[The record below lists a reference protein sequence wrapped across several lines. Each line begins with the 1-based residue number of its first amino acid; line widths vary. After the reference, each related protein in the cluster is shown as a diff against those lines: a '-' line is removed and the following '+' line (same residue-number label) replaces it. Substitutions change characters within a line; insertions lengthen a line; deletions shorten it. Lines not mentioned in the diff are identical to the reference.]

1 MTAAETTDLAP
12 VQEHAI
18 TPAQHIEK
26 LMESKRGAIEEVIS
40 DRLGFSRLLK
50 LTQLAM
56 SRNPKLFDC
65 TPVSILTSV
74 MDAARLGL
82 DPSGTLNSAYL
93 VPHYNGRTKQME
105 CQLIPGYGGLID
117 LVCRSGKVRN
127 VESRV
132 VYHGDEFDV
141 QYGTDPKIVHR
152 PAFGEKRDET
162 ITHAYAVFYFRDG
175 GCQFEVMDRMDI
187 DTIRSKALSKTKGY
201 GPWKDHFS
209 EMARKCPIRR
219 AVKTLSIE
227 IDETLAH
234 AVELNDRMEAEHQA
248 HVREAEQ
255 SKEDRIGA
263 ALKGS
268 KD

>member
-1 MTAAETTDLAP
+1 MTTAETSIATEENTLSP
-12 VQEHAI
+12 SQNLYQLI
-18 TPAQHIEK
+18 
-26 LMESKRGAIEEVIS
+26 ESKSGVIEEVIS
-40 DRLGFSRLLK
+40 DRMTVVRLLK
-50 LTQLAM
+50 LTMLAV
-56 SRNPKLFDC
+56 SRNPKLLEC
-65 TPVSILTSV
+65 TRYSVLTAV

-93 VPHYNGRTKQME
+93 VPHFNGRTKQME

-132 VYHGDEFDV
+132 VYHGDDFDV
-141 QYGTDPKIVHR
+141 QYGTEPKIVHR
-152 PAFGEKRDET
+152 PAFGDKRDEA

-201 GPWKDHFS
+201 GPWKDHYS

-219 AVKTLSIE
+219 AVKTLSID
-227 IDETLAH
+227 IDESLAH

-248 HVREAEQ
+248 QVREAEQ

-263 ALKGS
+263 ALKGIN
-268 KD
+268 